1 MLQWETD
8 TSIYFNIQGGPPIPP
23 SCERVGM
30 FEVAGESGAGYDIVG
45 SLITSYIS
53 TSTNIINDVTT
64 HMLVFVLLDLTTD

>member
-1 MLQWETD
+1 
-8 TSIYFNIQGGPPIPP
+8 
-23 SCERVGM
+23 M

-53 TSTNIINDVTT
+53 TSTKIINDVTT